1 MDGNITVTA
10 VVEGNPPETIENVT
24 NVRDSG
30 VDDSSLY
37 DNFASVLP
45 TVYIMICLIGV
56 VGNGLVILVTLSR
69 VTRKHVL
76 TIYILNLAIADL
88 LFMLTLPIMARS
100 VASRTWTYGHV
111 LCKFVRG
118 FDGMN
123 QFTGIFILTAM
134 SVDRYIAVVH
144 PMTGKL
150 HPMTGKR
157 IRTLKRTKIINILL
171 WTMSFLTS
179 LPLWIFA
186 TVVDDGN
193 DRFSCLVEW
202 PNMIISR
209 VFVISAF
216 VIGFAC
222 PMLLI
227 AACYFRLC
235 LHLFRIQKSASRLPV
250 APYIRKGSRQ
260 LSILVSVIVVSFAMC
275 WLPFYITTFIA
286 LTLPEGRPAF
296 PFLVGY
302 VFALFLSYV
311 NSCLNPLIYWCLGAS
326 FRKSV
331 KGMLVQ
337 TRSHRG
343 YKVNVS
349 KL

>member
-1 MDGNITVTA
+1 MAVNITVTA
-10 VVEGNPPETIENVT
+10 VVEGNPPETIIANTT
-24 NVRDSG
+24 NVRANG
-30 VDDSSLY
+30 VDDTSLY
-37 DNFASVLP
+37 DNFASILP

-56 VGNGLVILVTLSR
+56 VGNGLVILVTL
-69 VTRKHVL
+69 TRAALKHVL

-100 VASRTWTYGHV
+100 VASRTWTYGHMV
-111 LCKFVRG
+111 CKFVRG

-144 PMTGKL
+144 PMA
-150 HPMTGKR
+150 GKR
-157 IRTLKRTKIINILL
+157 IRTLKRTKMINILL

-193 DRFSCLVEW
+193 ERRSCLVEW

-222 PMLLI
+222 PILLI
-227 AACYFRLC
+227 AACYFGLC

-260 LSILVSVIVVSFAMC
+260 LSILVSAIVVLFTMC

-311 NSCLNPLIYWCLGAS
+311 NSCLNPLIYWCLGAR

-331 KGMLVQ
+331 KGLLVP
-337 TRSHRG
+337 TRSHRECKI
-343 YKVNVS
+343 KVS
-349 KL
+349 RL